1 MPRCLVV
8 RASSVLTGSHKMIR
22 THKRTQTCRS
32 TTHVLEIMVMDS
44 TLPVSSDNS
53 FTLNCA
59 IQYGCCPSMWV
70 DLENA
75 SIVWHCA
82 IHFGDSLR
90 AISCLSSISFS
101 GYKGPQHQISQVS
114 TSNTDLCLLR
124 LTLTTLSEN
133 GVLTWLPMSRYK
145 LLVLSKVTRINEGI
159 QGSIINH

>member
-1 MPRCLVV
+1 MHP
-8 RASSVLTGSHKMIR
+8 SVLPGSHKMIR

-32 TTHVLEIMVMDS
+32 TTHGLEIMVMDS

-59 IQYGCCPSMWV
+59 IQYGCCLSMWV
-70 DLENA
+70 DLEDA

-82 IHFGDSLR
+82 IHFGDSLG

-101 GYKGPQHQISQVS
+101 GFYLLQDHKIKPLKLLPATWSLS
-114 TSNTDLCLLR
+114 LR